1 MNTIDRII
9 SYFSPKR
16 AYERIAWRESIKSHG
31 NYKGASR
38 GNNNASWWPVNG
50 KAEQI
55 NTPERSTLRAR
66 ARDLERNSDILSAIL
81 LAFEHNV
88 VGSGFKLHMRTDD
101 DTLNES
107 IEKLFRE
114 WSKPRNCD
122 ITERQSFDEICMMA
136 VRRLRVDGGIL
147 FVKCWQKDGKFPFSL
162 QAREVDDLDESLV
175 RLDGNSRIINGV
187 EVDQNLKPLAYHLKV
202 QDPQGWQLPINERIE
217 ANRIIA
223 LWDITRPSQI
233 REISPQA
240 SVLERVNDI
249 EDYIDTVGMKE
260 KILASVTAFIKRA
273 LPIGPSGL
281 GRGMGV
287 ENKNPDYDEA
297 TGYKRRKLGPGT
309 ILELQQGDDMG
320 AVIPTG
326 QAANAK
332 DLITQYQRL
341 AGASQGLSYEV
352 TSRDMSQVNYSSA
365 RQGLIAD
372 NQTYQRV
379 QRFLIDHF
387 LNVVFEEFLDSIV
400 LSGALNVPN
409 YAKRRDEI
417 INACDWTASGQPW
430 IDPVKEANANKIIL
444 DAGLGTLADICA
456 KQGQDWRDVLTQRAA
471 ELAYIKQLEAE
482 YEISMKGGITENDN
496 AEATT
501 TNASDDGA
509 TDAQSTGTDDD
520 NQ

>member
-1 MNTIDRII
+1 MNTLDRII
-9 SYFSPKR
+9 AYFSPKR
-16 AYERIAWRESIKSHG
+16 AYERVSWREGMRSHG
-31 NYKGASR
+31 SYKGARR

-50 KAEQI
+50 KAEQV

-66 ARDLERNSDILSAIL
+66 ARDLERNSDVLSSIL

-101 DTLNES
+101 DALNEE

-147 FVKCWQKDGKFPFSL
+147 FVKCWQADGKFPFSL

-175 RLDGNSRIINGV
+175 RLDGKSRIINGV
-187 EVDQNLKPLAYHLKV
+187 EVDQNLKPLAYHLTV
-202 QDPQGWQLPINERIE
+202 QDPEGWQMPITERLE
-217 ANRIIA
+217 AKRVIA
-223 LWDITRPSQI
+223 LWDVTRPSQV

-273 LPIGPSGL
+273 LPIGPGGL
-281 GRGMGV
+281 GRGMGT
-287 ENKNPDYDEA
+287 ENKNPDYDES

-379 QRFLIDHF
+379 QRFMIDHF
-387 LNVVFEEFLDSIV
+387 LNLVFEEFLDSIV

-409 YAKRRDEI
+409 YAQRRDEI
-417 INACDWTASGQPW
+417 VNACDWTASGQPW
-430 IDPVKEANANKIIL
+430 IDPLKEANANKTIL
-444 DAGLGTLADICA
+444 DSGLGTLADICA
-456 KQGQDWRDVLTQRAA
+456 KQGQDWRDVLTQRAT
-471 ELAYIKQLEAE
+471 ELAYMKQLEVE
-482 YEISMKGGITENDN
+482 YGISMEGGSTGIAQTSD
-496 AEATT
+496 TSGS
-501 TNASDDGA
+501 ASVDT
-509 TDAQSTGTDDD
+509 TDAQSAGTDGND
-520 NQ
+520 Q